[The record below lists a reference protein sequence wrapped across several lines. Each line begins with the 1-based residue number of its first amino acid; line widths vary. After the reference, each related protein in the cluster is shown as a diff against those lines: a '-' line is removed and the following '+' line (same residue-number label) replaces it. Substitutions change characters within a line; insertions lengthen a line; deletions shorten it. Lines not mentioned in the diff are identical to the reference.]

1 MVKFIFGKLT
11 EEDEFFDREDYVSLL
26 LNFVSRRQPVALLV
40 TRPLSA
46 LSLVSRSGSFTGMI
60 L

>member
-1 MVKFIFGKLT
+1 MVKFIFG
-11 EEDEFFDREDYVSLL
+11 REDYVNLL
-26 LNFVSRRQPVALLV
+26 LGYVGRRQPVALLV

-46 LSLVSRSGSFTGMI
+46 LSLVSRNGSFTGMI